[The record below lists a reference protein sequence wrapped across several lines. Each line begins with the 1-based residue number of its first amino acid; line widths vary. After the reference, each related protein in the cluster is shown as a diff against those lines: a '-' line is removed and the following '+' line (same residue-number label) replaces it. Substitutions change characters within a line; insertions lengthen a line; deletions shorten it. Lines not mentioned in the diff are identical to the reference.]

1 MTREIRL
8 GTRFARRQDLK
19 PQENA
24 MLRYAV
30 IFFIIALVAA
40 LFGFGG
46 IAASAAGIAQ
56 LLFYGF
62 LLLAVIGLIVGLV
75 RKG

>member
-1 MTREIRL
+1 
-8 GTRFARRQDLK
+8 
-19 PQENA
+19 

-30 IFFIIALVAA
+30 TFFVIALLAA

-62 LLLAVIGLIVGLV
+62 IILAVISLLVSLI
-75 RKG
+75 RRN

>member
-1 MTREIRL
+1 
-8 GTRFARRQDLK
+8 
-19 PQENA
+19 

-30 IFFIIALVAA
+30 TFFVIALLAA

-46 IAASAAGIAQ
+46 IAASAADIAQ

-62 LLLAVIGLIVGLV
+62 IILAVISLLVSLI
-75 RKG
+75 RRN

>member
-1 MTREIRL
+1 
-8 GTRFARRQDLK
+8 
-19 PQENA
+19 

-30 IFFIIALVAA
+30 IFFVVALIAA

-46 IAASAAGIAQ
+46 IAASAAGVAQ

-62 LLLAVIGLIVGLV
+62 VILAVVSLVVGLI
-75 RKG
+75 RKT

>member
-1 MTREIRL
+1 
-8 GTRFARRQDLK
+8 
-19 PQENA
+19 

-30 IFFIIALVAA
+30 TFFVIALIAA
-40 LFGFGG
+40 LFGFGS

-62 LLLAVIGLIVGLV
+62 IILTVVSLLVGLL
-75 RKG
+75 RKN

>member
-1 MTREIRL
+1 
-8 GTRFARRQDLK
+8 
-19 PQENA
+19 

-30 IFFIIALVAA
+30 TFFIIALLAA

-62 LLLAVIGLIVGLV
+62 IILAVISLLV
-75 RKG
+75 SVIRRK

>member
-1 MTREIRL
+1 MPS
-8 GTRFARRQDLK
+8 QPK
-19 PQENA
+19 ENL
-24 MLRYAV
+24 MLRYAI
-30 IFFIIALVAA
+30 IFFVIALLAA

-62 LLLAVIGLIVGLV
+62 IILAVVSLVVGLI
-75 RKG
+75 RK

>member
-1 MTREIRL
+1 
-8 GTRFARRQDLK
+8 
-19 PQENA
+19 
-24 MLRYAV
+24 MLRYAI
-30 IFFIIALVAA
+30 IFFVVALVAA

-62 LLLAVIGLIVGLV
+62 IILAIISLVVGLIRRD
-75 RKG
+75 RKSVV